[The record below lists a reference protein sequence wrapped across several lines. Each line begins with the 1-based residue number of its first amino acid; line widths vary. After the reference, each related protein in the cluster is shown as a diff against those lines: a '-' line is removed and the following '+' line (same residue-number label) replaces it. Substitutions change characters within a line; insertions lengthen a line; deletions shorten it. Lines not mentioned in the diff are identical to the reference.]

1 MLRRMRACEAIF
13 DGLVDAGLDDEA
25 QEFEDILWAAVDCAT
40 FEPKDWKKTMEP
52 LEETAVRVKKPRM
65 QVFCEWEYFVRGCGV
80 ESLVEM
86 FENVV
91 ELGRKAIEDGISAE
105 ERSGRSVDAADG
117 SESACDADVSGDR
130 AAGWGCAAAE
140 TGADQA
146 ECLDY
151 GDEDEETP
159 TDRLLRAIDFG
170 PGGPRRHELGL
181 PGEEPGEASDPP
193 GRMERRE
200 KGFGSL
206 PPMSEYRTSLYAQGV
221 CG

>member
-1 MLRRMRACEAIF
+1 MLKRMRACEAIF
-13 DGLVDAGLDDEA
+13 DGLVDAGLNDEA

-80 ESLVEM
+80 ESLVQM

-91 ELGRKAIEDGISAE
+91 ELGRKAIEDGLSAE
-105 ERSGRSVDAADG
+105 EGSRRGADAADG
-117 SESACDADVSGDR
+117 SEPACDAHVSGDR

-151 GDEDEETP
+151 GAEDEETP

-170 PGGPRRHELGL
+170 PGGPRWHELGL
-181 PGEEPGEASDPP
+181 SGEEPGKASDPT
-193 GRMERRE
+193 GRMERCE
-200 KGFGSL
+200 KSFGSL
-206 PPMSEYRTSLYAQGV
+206 PPMSEYRTSLYAKGI

>member
-13 DGLVDAGLDDEA
+13 DGLVDAGLDDESEA
-25 QEFEDILWAAVDCAT
+25 FEDILWAAVECVM
-40 FEPKDWKKTMEP
+40 FEPTSYQKTYEP
-52 LEETAVRVKKPRM
+52 LAEHALRAKKHRV

-80 ESLVEM
+80 KSLVEL

-91 ELGRKAIEDGISAE
+91 NLGRKAIADGISAE
-105 ERSGRSVDAADG
+105 EGSGRGSDASDGAEPVGNADLSGDG
-117 SESACDADVSGDR
+117 S
-130 AAGWGCAAAE
+130 AGGGCAAAE
-140 TGADQA
+140 AGADQE

-181 PGEEPGEASDPP
+181 PREEPGEPSDTSGRVEGRKASC
-193 GRMERRE
+193 GGFTFTAERRAA
-200 KGFGSL
+200 L
-206 PPMSEYRTSLYAQGV
+206 CTQGIRL
-221 CG
+221 